1 MRAVR
6 RRYSAAGYPPSAAGR
21 SPPQRSLS
29 AGLPRRSAVE
39 RGGSR
44 AIEVSY
50 GGATL
55 VPRLEDERLAQEI
68 GELILDWTE
77 RALAA
82 VLEVYYLPYI
92 SPISPLYLP
101 CICRARPRHAPG
113 MPPQALL
120 PYPYPYA

>member
-6 RRYSAAGYPPSAAGR
+6 RRSSAAGYPPSAAGR

-39 RGGSR
+39 RGSSR

-55 VPRLEDERLAQEI
+55 VPRLEDEQLAEEV
-68 GELILDWTE
+68 GEVILDWT
-77 RALAA
+77 
-82 VLEVYYLPYI
+82 
-92 SPISPLYLP
+92 
-101 CICRARPRHAPG
+101 
-113 MPPQALL
+113 
-120 PYPYPYA
+120 

>member
-1 MRAVR
+1 MHRSSRSCPARGQTLTLALTLALTLTLTLDQVVRAVR

-55 VPRLEDERLAQEI
+55 VPRLEDERLAEEI
-68 GELILDWTE
+68 GEVILDWT
-77 RALAA
+77 
-82 VLEVYYLPYI
+82 
-92 SPISPLYLP
+92 
-101 CICRARPRHAPG
+101 
-113 MPPQALL
+113 
-120 PYPYPYA
+120 